1 MALAPGSSGASVRWP
16 PSYTP
21 GARSPPSQCGH
32 MLGAPFYLGF
42 RVGGECRNPS
52 FADYYYYEDVEGYTP
67 PSYTP
72 GPPSPP
78 SQCGLMLGDPFTPSF
93 GGRRGCHNPSS
104 ADHYEED
111 MTPSYTPGA
120 SSPPSHYGLMQMSTD
135 APFFPGSGVGSECHS
150 QSSVQRNEEY
160 TPSSPPPLASSKD
173 CTPSSPLPSP
183 DYTPSDTE
191 SCTSPYDTPST
202 PSRRAASPDDKPST
216 PAPSPLVSEAESST
230 SAPRRRHHPYQ
241 RSGASRINRGR

>member
-1 MALAPGSSGASVRWP
+1 MALAPGSSGASVRWL
-16 PSYTP
+16 PSYTAV
-21 GARSPPSQCGH
+21 ARSPPSHCGH
-32 MLGAPFYLGF
+32 MLGAPVYLGF
-42 RVGGECRNPS
+42 RVDGECRNPS
-52 FADYYYYEDVEGYTP
+52 FANYYYEDVEEDTP
-67 PSYTP
+67 PSYSP
-72 GPPSPP
+72 GAPSPP
-78 SQCGLMLGDPFTPSF
+78 SQCGLMLGDPFPPSF

-120 SSPPSHYGLMQMSTD
+120 PSPPSHYGLMLKSTD
-135 APFFPGSGVGSECHS
+135 AAFFPGSGVGSECHS
-150 QSSVQRNEEY
+150 QSSVQRNEEH

-183 DYTPSDTE
+183 GYTPSDTE
-191 SCTSPYDTPST
+191 SCTSPYYTPST
-202 PSRRAASPDDKPST
+202 PTPST

-241 RSGASRINRGR
+241 RSGASRINRGGRQQTLRY